1 MFTVKAFTGYKNGW
15 KTIKTFGTA
24 AEADN
29 WLGEYVRRNGYSI
42 EDFTIKE
49 VTK

>member
-1 MFTVKAFTGYKNGW
+1 MFIVKAFTGYKAGW
-15 KTIKTFGTA
+15 QKIKTFSTA

-49 VTK
+49 VKK

>member
-1 MFTVKAFTGYKNGW
+1 MFTVKAFTGYKTGW
-15 KTIKTFGTA
+15 KTIKTFRTA

-29 WLGEYVRRNGYSI
+29 WLCEYVRRNGYNI

-49 VTK
+49 GIK